1 MLQEAREILDG
12 LTVYIRKNI
21 RTEIRADA
29 LRLKR
34 IQNSREEI
42 GSVIVQYFSVKQIS
56 SSFANIDFIKDEL
69 LRKVTIDMRE
79 HQKVCLHSIINII
92 YL

>member
-1 MLQEAREILDG
+1 MLDG
-12 LTVYIRKNI
+12 LTVYIQKNI

-34 IQNSREEI
+34 IQNSGEEI

-56 SSFANIDFIKDEL
+56 SSFANIDFTRDEL
-69 LRKVTIDMRE
+69 LRKDTIDMRE